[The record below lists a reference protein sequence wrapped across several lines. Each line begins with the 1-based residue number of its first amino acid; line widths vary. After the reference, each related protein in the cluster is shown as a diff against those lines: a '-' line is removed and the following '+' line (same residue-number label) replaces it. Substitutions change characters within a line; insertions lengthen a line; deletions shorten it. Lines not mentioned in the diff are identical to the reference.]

1 MSVGR
6 LTPGTAFDAA
16 RGHVEELRTWAERD
30 NIGKVVANR
39 ALLEGL
45 QTLRSLAKIN
55 YPFTLSGAGCNSTH
69 HGTSP
74 A

>member
-16 RGHVEELRTWAERD
+16 RGHVEELQTWAERD

-45 QTLRSLAKIN
+45 QTLNAFCEGLRLDVEVGVASL
-55 YPFTLSGAGCNSTH
+55 PD
-69 HGTSP
+69 P
-74 A
+74 